1 MLLQNRSMDLS
12 LNAGALSGPTG
23 VTRLQVESFVL
34 LRFRV
39 AFFVLLT
46 GASLAT
52 VTGCHRPPS
61 ADVVASVNGKDL
73 MRAEMDRNYKASLGG
88 APQKPSPEEA
98 DIRRLTILHQMITD
112 EILEQRAAK
121 LNLSASDED
130 VNAKITELKAPYT
143 QEDFDK
149 QLKQREM
156 SLDDLKRDI
165 RRSLTK
171 DKLIN
176 KEIESRVNI
185 TDGEISGFYAA
196 HKAEFN
202 LIEPRYQIS
211 QIAVTGAPSQ
221 QAGNLQNN
229 KATNDADAKRKIEIL
244 HNRLES
250 GEDFSTLAMNF
261 SEDPNT
267 SSNGGDMGFIA
278 ESALKGD
285 PQVFDAL
292 NKLKP
297 GQFTDVL
304 PISDGAGPGHKVIG
318 YAIYRL
324 LSRDPAGQR
333 ELNDPRVQQ
342 AIHTTLHNNRVQLL
356 ENAYFEKLQNEAKIQ
371 NYLADQILKQD
382 AK

>member
-1 MLLQNRSMDLS
+1 MR
-12 LNAGALSGPTG
+12 T
-23 VTRLQVESFVL
+23 
-34 LRFRV
+34 RV
-39 AFFVLLT
+39 ALLVLFAA
-46 GASLAT
+46 ASMA
-52 VTGCHRPPS
+52 VVAGCHRSPS
-61 ADVVASVNGKDL
+61 ADVVATVNGKEL
-73 MRAEMDRNYKASLGG
+73 MRAELDRNYKASLGD
-88 APQKPSPEEA
+88 APQKLSQEEA

-121 LNLSASDED
+121 LNLAASDED

-143 QEDFDK
+143 QEEFDN
-149 QLKQREM
+149 QLKQRDM
-156 SLDDLKRDI
+156 TLDDLKRNI

-185 TDGEISGFYAA
+185 TDAEISAYYTA

-202 LIEPRYQIS
+202 LIEPQYHLA
-211 QIAVTGAPSQ
+211 QIAVTSAPAQ
-221 QAGNLQNN
+221 QASNLQNS
-229 KATNDADAKRKIEIL
+229 KAANDADAKKKIQIL

-250 GEDFSTLAMNF
+250 GEDFGAVAMNF

-267 SSNGGDMGFIA
+267 ASNGGDMGFIA
-278 ESALKGD
+278 ESALKSESD
-285 PQVFDAL
+285 PQVYDAI

-304 PISDGAGPGHKVIG
+304 PVTDSAHRTVG
-318 YAIYRL
+318 YVIYRL

-356 ENAYFEKLQNEAKIQ
+356 ENAYFEKLQNEAKIE
-371 NYLADQILKQD
+371 NYLADQILKQG
-382 AK
+382 AQ